1 MSDLDQRKL
10 KVLIQ
15 ELEKIRG
22 SHTELVTV
30 YVPAGYNLNKVIE
43 QISGEKSTAM
53 NIKSKSTRNNVIDA
67 LEKILAHLRAY
78 KETPKN
84 GLAVFSGNISKVEGA
99 DDIELWGIEPPDP
112 IQQKLYRCDKEFIL
126 DPLKNAFREKEVYGM
141 MVFDA
146 NEATVGFI
154 RGKKVIPVKH
164 MDSLVPGKF
173 KAGGW
178 SANRF
183 ARVREG
189 LLNDWLKKIARIAD
203 EVFLQEKDLKGVII
217 AGPGPTKDFFAK
229 EEYLTSEIQK
239 KVLGTVDTAYAGEY
253 GMQEALER
261 GESLLA
267 EASIVK
273 EKKLMERFFS
283 ELGKNTGL
291 AMYGLKEVARALD
304 SGVVDTLL
312 ISEDFDWIEAEMKC
326 SCGHSDKKIIRR
338 SKLSLKCPNCDQNL
352 HVVEHDL
359 LNKIIGVAEKNQT
372 KVEMISPDSAYG
384 EQLKGLGGIA
394 AVLRFKIN

>member
-10 KVLIQ
+10 KLIIQ
-15 ELEKIRG
+15 ELEKVRG
-22 SHTELVTV
+22 GHTELVSV
-30 YVPAGYNLNKVIE
+30 YVPAGYNLLKVIE

-53 NIKSKSTRNNVIDA
+53 NIKSKSTRNNVISA

-84 GLAVFSGNISKVEGA
+84 GLAVFCGNISKIEGA
-99 DDIELWGIEPPDP
+99 DDIEIWGIEPPDP
-112 IQQKLYRCDKEFIL
+112 IQQKFYRCDKEFVL
-126 DPLKNAFREKEVYGM
+126 EPLKNAFREKEVYGM

-146 NEATVGFI
+146 SEATIGFI
-154 RGKKVIPVKH
+154 RGKKVVPVKH
-164 MDSLVPGKF
+164 MDSMVPGKF

-189 LLNDWLKKIARIAD
+189 LLNDWLKNIAKVANEI
-203 EVFLQEKDLKGVII
+203 FTNEKDLKGVIL

-229 EEYLTSEIQK
+229 EEYLTAEIRN
-239 KVLGTVDTAYAGEY
+239 KVLGTVDTAYSGEY

-261 GESLLA
+261 GENLLA

-273 EKKLMERFFS
+273 EKKLMERFFA

-291 AMYGLKEVARALD
+291 AMYGLKEIANALE
-304 SGVVDTLL
+304 SGVVDTVL
-312 ISEDFDWIEAEMKC
+312 ISEDFDWIDAEMKC
-326 SCGHSDKKIIRR
+326 SCGHSDKKIVRR
-338 SKLSLKCPNCDQNL
+338 SKLSLKCPNCGQNL
-352 HVVEHDL
+352 HVEEHDL
-359 LNKIIGVAEKNQT
+359 LNKIIETAEKNQT
-372 KVEMISPDSAYG
+372 KVEMISADSAYG

-394 AVLRFKIN
+394 AILRFRLS